1 MSIATKLA
9 KLKTIK
15 QDIKSALEEKGQT
28 PSNVFSTYANNIRA
42 IETGGS
48 GGDTSQEDGLVTR
61 TLTSYSNDRV
71 NSVGEYTFYN
81 IKTLTNVELP
91 NVTSIGTYAF
101 YNCTSLTNINLPKVT
116 ALQRYI
122 FQNCTALVSVSMP
135 LFEFSSYTDNLFYG
149 CSSLK
154 NVYMPKV
161 VRFGS
166 YIFYKCTS
174 LESIDFPLLHT
185 INDSFCRQ
193 CTNLKQVNLPK
204 LGLVHSHAFEDC
216 ASLTNISFPS
226 GTRLADY
233 CLKNCSKLESVD
245 IGKLEK
251 IDAYAFSDC
260 YILKSFTI
268 LNKTQVASLSS
279 TYAFFNCYHILGTTN
294 ATYNPNGLKDGYIYV
309 PHTLL
314 KQYKTATNWV
324 TYKSQIIGWGDFAS
338 GDTLPNYADYNTYTT
353 CKWYADKELTQP
365 VYELTMISS
374 GEFVVDSGS
383 NTITTAGRYYCKLG

>member
-42 IETGGS
+42 IESG
-48 GGDTSQEDGLVTR
+48 GGDTSQEDGLITR

-71 NSVGEYTFYN
+71 NSIGEYSFYN
-81 IKTLTNVELP
+81 IKTLTNVECP

-101 YNCTSLTNINLPKVT
+101 YNCTSLTNIDFPKVT
-116 ALQRYI
+116 TLDRYV
-122 FQNCTALVSVSMP
+122 FQNCKALVSVSIP
-135 LFEFSSYTDNLFYG
+135 LFELSNYTNKLFSG

-161 VRFGS
+161 VRFDS
-166 YIFYKCTS
+166 YIFYQCTS

-185 INDSFCRQ
+185 INNSFCRG

-204 LGLVHSHAFEDC
+204 LGLVHDYSFEGC
-216 ASLTNISFPS
+216 TSLTNISLPS
-226 GTRLADY
+226 ATRLASY
-233 CLKNCSKLESVD
+233 CFQNCTQLENVD
-245 IGKLEK
+245 IGKLER

-260 YILKSFTI
+260 YILKSVTI
-268 LNKTQVASLSS
+268 LNNTQVANLSS

-294 ATYNPNGLKDGYIYV
+294 STYNPNGLKDGYIYV
-309 PHTLL
+309 PASLL
-314 KQYKTATNWV
+314 SQYKVATNW
-324 TYKSQIIGWGDFAS
+324 TNYASQIVGHQDYLVGDE
-338 GDTLPNYADYNTYTT
+338 LVNYSNETYTSCT
-353 CKWYADKELTQP
+353 WYSDKEMTIE
-365 VYELTMISS
+365 VSS
-374 GEFVVDSGS
+374 VER
-383 NTITTAGRYYCKLG
+383 NGRYYCKLGA